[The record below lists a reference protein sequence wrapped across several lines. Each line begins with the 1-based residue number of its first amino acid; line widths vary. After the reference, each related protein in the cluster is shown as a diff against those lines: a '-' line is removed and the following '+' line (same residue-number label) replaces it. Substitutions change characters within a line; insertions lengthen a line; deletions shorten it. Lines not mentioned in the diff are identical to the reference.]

1 MTSPRRFVI
10 ALGCLFLVA
19 GTAAAT
25 PVLIITKDSKSIRA
39 DSARKDETSVY
50 YMPQG
55 EDTESSIT
63 LDRVDQLLPIVERG
77 RHYKPSTIAKMIEVV
92 GRSRS
97 QHPNLQRKITPIFD
111 QWQSLQKSNDEV
123 PGLQAQ
129 AVDAFMRDKGT
140 AAYKDAIAT
149 LQMLKF
155 KDLRGAY
162 DTEIEGALEQI
173 KYEYFS
179 HGMATLRNQQK
190 DPGDSIHR
198 FITLKKLAD
207 DLLAA
212 KPPVAL
218 RAEIE
223 QLRDKRQRAVYK
235 TNLRQAKAMFNEK
248 KSINNC
254 IKACEVL
261 HQLQRHVATDG
272 NDIDSE
278 LSKIQTAATR
288 ANPDYYFKVKGY
300 PLSQEDMRL
309 LKQHQQQA
317 SRTELLDRP
326 GDVFCFL
333 IPEQRIPPIT
343 IGRNTQLRYR
353 AIFKRWPGDGEYAF
367 VVRYLRR
374 HNQDEE
380 IIPVELPTLRDGHG
394 TLTIN
399 STFEGPKHGIQ
410 AKTKI
415 YGYLARKPAGPG
427 LSTKAWQ
434 PVSLAC
440 RMQAR

>member
-1 MTSPRRFVI
+1 
-10 ALGCLFLVA
+10 
-19 GTAAAT
+19 
-25 PVLIITKDSKSIRA
+25 
-39 DSARKDETSVY
+39 
-50 YMPQG
+50 
-55 EDTESSIT
+55 
-63 LDRVDQLLPIVERG
+63 
-77 RHYKPSTIAKMIEVV
+77 
-92 GRSRS
+92 
-97 QHPNLQRKITPIFD
+97 
-111 QWQSLQKSNDEV
+111 
-123 PGLQAQ
+123 
-129 AVDAFMRDKGT
+129 
-140 AAYKDAIAT
+140 
-149 LQMLKF
+149 
-155 KDLRGAY
+155 
-162 DTEIEGALEQI
+162 
-173 KYEYFS
+173 
-179 HGMATLRNQQK
+179 
-190 DPGDSIHR
+190 
-198 FITLKKLAD
+198 
-207 DLLAA
+207 
-212 KPPVAL
+212 
-218 RAEIE
+218 
-223 QLRDKRQRAVYK
+223 
-235 TNLRQAKAMFNEK
+235 
-248 KSINNC
+248 
-254 IKACEVL
+254 
-261 HQLQRHVATDG
+261 
-272 NDIDSE
+272 
-278 LSKIQTAATR
+278 
-288 ANPDYYFKVKGY
+288 
-300 PLSQEDMRL
+300 MRL